1 MPCSADCRILPLRTR
16 PGVFLRSRNHGCPG
30 FAPLRIPAGR
40 TCLQPSSR
48 SGFNRRCNLT
58 EQPLQ
63 ELGLDSLLSIELR
76 NALGLAMDRI
86 LPATLLFNYP
96 TLDALTT
103 FLMRELGEETAPGST
118 VRIAPKSDRK
128 SLLEDIEALSD
139 EEVDRLLDES
149 AMRGAV

>member
-1 MPCSADCRILPLRTR
+1 
-16 PGVFLRSRNHGCPG
+16 
-30 FAPLRIPAGR
+30 
-40 TCLQPSSR
+40 
-48 SGFNRRCNLT
+48 
-58 EQPLQ
+58 
-63 ELGLDSLLSIELR
+63 
-76 NALGLAMDRI
+76 MDRI

-139 EEVDRLLDES
+139 EEVDRLLDEN